1 MDRKILLLNLI
12 IKEKKISVADLARY
26 ADVSQVTVRKDLDE
40 LAAKGLIAR
49 EHGFAVALNNDD
61 LATRLAR
68 NYSVKDKI
76 AKLAAEDVADGEV
89 IMIESGSTCALFA
102 EELSKSKSSTR
113 IITNSV
119 FIANYVR
126 DFPNTDVTILGG
138 EYQKESQ
145 ANIGPLTTLCARQ
158 YRTDKFYIGTDG
170 FDPITGFT
178 GTNIMRVDT
187 VQNIARSAS
196 KIIVL
201 CDSEKFSERGVAKL
215 FDPEQIYAVYT
226 DSNVSPEAVKQME
239 DKGIIVKIAEL

>member
-12 IKEKKISVADLARY
+12 IKEKKISVADLSRY

-76 AKLAAEDVADGEV
+76 AKLAAEDLDDGEV

-102 EELSKSKSSTR
+102 EELAKTKSSSR

-119 FIANYVR
+119 FIANFVR
-126 DFPNTDVTILGG
+126 DYPNTDVTILGG

-145 ANIGPLTTLCARQ
+145 VNIGPLTTLCAQQ
-158 YRTDKFYIGTDG
+158 YKTDKIYIGTDG
-170 FDPITGFT
+170 FDPLTGFT

-187 VQNIARSAS
+187 VQNIAKSAR
-196 KIIVL
+196 KIIIL
-201 CDSEKFSERGVAKL
+201 CDSEKFSERGLAKL
-215 FDPEQIYAVYT
+215 FDAEDVYMVYT
-226 DSNVSPEAVKQME
+226 DSNIPKETKQQME
-239 DKGIIVKIAEL
+239 DKGIIVRIAE